1 VHAITNNGLIDLAF
15 IVATT
20 PVGDR
25 TVTPESPVD
34 RGIDTSYSFH
44 ASSPKEGHM
53 MKKFAAVNVLFLL
66 SLFLFAAPALAQC
79 QLGVPAIKVGAQ
91 GAASGPHSDY
101 GRQIEMGATMA
112 AEEINAAGGV
122 LGCKIEIKFMDD
134 ENRAAT
140 GVKNARYLVTDWG
153 AHFTV
158 GTDSSGVA
166 MAMGPVLAEL
176 KRIHFFTHAATH
188 RLTEELVAV
197 KGIKEIVRV
206 SVPVYQDAIVAALI
220 FKDRK
225 DIKRWANIGADY
237 EYGYTSWNLFKETLK
252 KYRPDVEFVAS
263 VWAPFLTLDFSPH
276 IAAVMAEKPDAIFA
290 TPWAGEAVMLLRQ
303 SLIQGVFDNV
313 QVWWQAMGGSVDVLE
328 GISAEVAKDRF
339 KGKLWATARYIHN
352 WPDTADNKAF
362 IERYRKRWARFPNY
376 SAETTYSAL
385 FIMKAAVEKAR
396 SMETDK
402 VLAAMKGM
410 QIRNPGGLRVFRDE
424 DHQFIY
430 NVPAGRVVADE
441 KYPIPVLGDLR
452 VFEAK
457 DYYRYPPFTAV
468 SAAK

>member
-1 VHAITNNGLIDLAF
+1 
-15 IVATT
+15 
-20 PVGDR
+20 
-25 TVTPESPVD
+25 
-34 RGIDTSYSFH
+34 
-44 ASSPKEGHM
+44 
-53 MKKFAAVNVLFLL
+53 MKKNFAALNFLFLL
-66 SLFLFAAPALAQC
+66 TLLLLPLGLARAQC
-79 QLGVPAIKVGAQ
+79 QLGVPAIKVGVQ
-91 GAASGPHSDY
+91 GAASGPHADY
-101 GRQIEMGATMA
+101 GRQIDMGATMA
-112 AEEINAAGGV
+112 AEEINAAGGI
-122 LGCKIEIKFMDD
+122 LGCKVETRFMDD

-140 GVKNARYLVTDWG
+140 GVKNARLLVTDWG

-188 RLTEELVAV
+188 RLTEDLVAA

-206 SVPVYQDAIVAALI
+206 SVPIYQDAIIAALI
-220 FKDRK
+220 FKDRM

-237 EYGYTSWNLFKETLK
+237 EYGYVAWNMFKETLK
-252 KYRPDVEFVAS
+252 KYRPDVEFVGEA
-263 VWAPFLTLDFSPH
+263 WAPFLTLDFSPN
-276 IAAVMAEKPDAIFA
+276 IAAVMAQKPDAIFA

-352 WPDTADNKAF
+352 WPDTADNRAF

-376 SAETTYSAL
+376 SAETTYSAF
-385 FIMKAAVEKAR
+385 FIMKAAVEKSR
-396 SMETDK
+396 SLETEK
-402 VLAAMKGM
+402 VVAAMKGM
-410 QIRNPGGLRVFRDE
+410 EIRNPGGVRVFRSE
-424 DHQFIY
+424 DQQFIY
-430 NVPAGRVVADE
+430 NVPAGRPMMDA
-441 KYPIPVLGDLR
+441 KYPIPVLGDLK

-457 DYYRYPPFTAV
+457 DYYRYPPFTPVAV
-468 SAAK
+468 TK

>member
-1 VHAITNNGLIDLAF
+1 MYKKCVAAS
-15 IVATT
+15 IVFSLT
-20 PVGDR
+20 
-25 TVTPESPVD
+25 
-34 RGIDTSYSFH
+34 
-44 ASSPKEGHM
+44 
-53 MKKFAAVNVLFLL
+53 LFL
-66 SLFLFAAPALAQC
+66 PAGMARAQC
-79 QLGVPAIKVGAQ
+79 KLGVPAIKVGVQ
-91 GAASGPHSDY
+91 GAASGPHADY

-112 AEEINAAGGV
+112 MEEINRANGI
-122 LGCKIEIKFMDD
+122 LGCKVQIRFLDD

-140 GVKNARYLVTDWG
+140 GVKNARLLVTDWG

-188 RLTEELVAV
+188 RLTEELVAE
-197 KGIKEIVRV
+197 KHIKEIVRV
-206 SVPVYQDAIVAALI
+206 SVPIYQDAVTAALI
-220 FKDRK
+220 FKDRQ

-237 EYGYTSWNLFKETLK
+237 EYGYTSWNLFKDTLK
-252 KYRPDVEFVAS
+252 KYRPDVEFVAEA
-263 VWAPFLTLDFSPH
+263 WAPFLTLDFSPH
-276 IAAVMAEKPDAIFA
+276 IAAVMAQKPDAIFA

-328 GISAEVAKDRF
+328 GISAEVSKDRF

-352 WPDTADNKAF
+352 WPETKENAAF

-376 SAETTYSAL
+376 SAETTYSA
-385 FIMKAAVEKAR
+385 FYIMKAAVEKAK
-396 SMETDK
+396 SLDTDK
-402 VLAAMKGM
+402 VLAALNGM
-410 QIRNPGGLRVFRDE
+410 QIRNPGGVRVYRSE

-430 NVPAGRVVADE
+430 NVPAGRPMMDA
-441 KYPIPVLGDLR
+441 KYPIPVLGDLK

-457 DYYRYPPFTAV
+457 DYYRYPPFTPI
-468 SAAK
+468 SAAKADKK

>member
-1 VHAITNNGLIDLAF
+1 MN
-15 IVATT
+15 
-20 PVGDR
+20 
-25 TVTPESPVD
+25 
-34 RGIDTSYSFH
+34 
-44 ASSPKEGHM
+44 
-53 MKKFAAVNVLFLL
+53 KKFSALSVLLALFLL
-66 SLFLFAAPALAQC
+66 PAGQALAQC
-79 QLGVPAIKVGAQ
+79 QLGVPAIKVGVQ
-91 GAASGPHSDY
+91 GAASGPHADY

-112 AEEINAAGGV
+112 SEEINAAGGV

-140 GVKNARYLVTDWG
+140 GVKNERYLVTEWG

-188 RLTEELVAV
+188 RLTEELVAA

-206 SVPVYQDAIVAALI
+206 SVPVYQDAITAALI
-220 FKDRK
+220 FKDRR

-237 EYGYTSWNLFKETLK
+237 EYGYVSWNLFKETLK

-263 VWAPFLTLDFSPH
+263 AWAPFLTLDFSPH
-276 IAAVMAEKPDAIFA
+276 IAAVMAQKPDAIFA

-352 WPDTADNKAF
+352 WPDTADNRAF
-362 IERYRKRWARFPNY
+362 IERFRKRWARFPNY

-385 FIMKAAVEKAR
+385 FIMKAAVEKAQ
-396 SMETDK
+396 SMETEN
-402 VLAAMKGM
+402 VIAAMKGM
-410 QIRNPGGLRVFRDE
+410 QIRNPGGVRVFRSE
-424 DHQFIY
+424 DQQFIY

-441 KYPIPVLGDLR
+441 RYPIPVLGDLR

-457 DYYRYPPFTAV
+457 DYYRYPPFTPV

>member
-1 VHAITNNGLIDLAF
+1 M
-15 IVATT
+15 
-20 PVGDR
+20 
-25 TVTPESPVD
+25 
-34 RGIDTSYSFH
+34 
-44 ASSPKEGHM
+44 K
-53 MKKFAAVNVLFLL
+53 KKFAAVNNTLFLL
-66 SLFLFAAPALAQC
+66 TLFLPAAPALAQC
-79 QLGVPAIKVGAQ
+79 QLGVPAIKLGVQ

-112 AEEINAAGGV
+112 AEEINSGGGV
-122 LGCKIEIKFMDD
+122 LGCRIEIKFMDD
-134 ENRAAT
+134 ENKAAT

-188 RLTEELVAV
+188 RLTEELVAG
-197 KGIKEIVRV
+197 KGIQEIVRV
-206 SVPVYQDAIVAALI
+206 SVPVYQDAITAALI

-237 EYGYTSWNLFKETLK
+237 EYGYVSWNLFKETLK

-263 VWAPFLTLDFSPH
+263 AWAPFLTLDFSPH
-276 IAAVMAEKPDAIFA
+276 IAAVMAQKPDAIFA

-303 SLIQGVFDNV
+303 SLIQGVFENV

-362 IERYRKRWARFPNY
+362 IERFRKRWARFPNY
-376 SAETTYSAL
+376 SAETTYSAV

-396 SMETDK
+396 SMETEK
-402 VLAAMKGM
+402 VIAAMKGM
-410 QIRNPGGLRVFRDE
+410 RIRNPGGVRVFRSE

-430 NVPAGRVVADE
+430 TVPAGRVVADE
-441 KYPIPVLGDLR
+441 KYPLPVLGDLR

-457 DYYRYPPFTAV
+457 DYYRHPPFTPV

>member
-1 VHAITNNGLIDLAF
+1 MKNNLAIPSF
-15 IVATT
+15 IVVVSALAL
-20 PVGDR
+20 VA
-25 TVTPESPVD
+25 SPA
-34 RGIDTSYSFH
+34 R
-44 ASSPKEGHM
+44 
-53 MKKFAAVNVLFLL
+53 
-66 SLFLFAAPALAQC
+66 AQC
-79 QLGVPAIKVGAQ
+79 QLGVPAIKVGVQ
-91 GAASGPHSDY
+91 GAASGPHADY

-122 LGCKIEIKFMDD
+122 LGCKVETRFLDD
-134 ENRAAT
+134 ENRPAT
-140 GVKNARYLVTDWG
+140 GVKNARLLVTDWG
-153 AHFTV
+153 AHFTT

-188 RLTEELVAV
+188 RLTEELVAG

-206 SVPVYQDAIVAALI
+206 SVPVYQDGVVAALI
-220 FKDRK
+220 FKDRM
-225 DIKRWANIGADY
+225 DIKRWATIGADY

-252 KYRPDVEFVAS
+252 QYRPDVEFVAAA
-263 VWAPFLTLDFSPH
+263 WAPFLTLDFSPH
-276 IAAVMAEKPDAIFA
+276 IAAVMAQKPDAIFA

-352 WPDTADNKAF
+352 WPDTADNRAF

-376 SAETTYSAL
+376 SAETTYSSL

-396 SMETDK
+396 SLDTDK

-410 QIRNPGGLRVFRDE
+410 QIRNPGGVRVFRSE
-424 DHQFIY
+424 DQQFVY
-430 NVPAGRVVADE
+430 NVPAGRPMMDA
-441 KYPIPVLGDLR
+441 KYPIPVLGDLK
-452 VFEAK
+452 VFDAK
-457 DYYRYPPFTAV
+457 DYYRHPPFAPV

>member
-1 VHAITNNGLIDLAF
+1 MN
-15 IVATT
+15 
-20 PVGDR
+20 
-25 TVTPESPVD
+25 
-34 RGIDTSYSFH
+34 
-44 ASSPKEGHM
+44 
-53 MKKFAAVNVLFLL
+53 KKFAVPGIFLL
-66 SLFLFAAPALAQC
+66 LTSFLYSASPALAQC
-79 QLGVPAIKVGAQ
+79 KLGVPSIKVGVQ
-91 GAASGPHSDY
+91 GAASGPHADY

-112 AEEINAAGGV
+112 SEEINAAGGI
-122 LGCKIEIKFMDD
+122 LGCKVEIRFMDD

-140 GVKNARYLVTDWG
+140 GVKNARLLVTDWG

-188 RLTEELVAV
+188 RLTEDLVAQ
-197 KGIKEIVRV
+197 KGVKEIVRV
-206 SVPVYQDAIVAALI
+206 SVPIYQDAIIAALI
-220 FKDRK
+220 FKDRM

-237 EYGYTSWNLFKETLK
+237 EYGYVAWNMFKDTLR
-252 KYRPDVEFVAS
+252 KYRPDVEFVGEA
-263 VWAPFLTLDFSPH
+263 WAPFLTLDFSPH
-276 IAAVMAEKPDAIFA
+276 IAAVMAQKPDAIFA

-385 FIMKAAVEKAR
+385 FIMKTAVEK
-396 SMETDK
+396 SGSLETEK
-402 VLAAMKGM
+402 VVAAMKGM
-410 QIRNPGGLRVFRDE
+410 QIRNPGGVRVFRAE
-424 DHQFIY
+424 DQQFVY
-430 NVPAGRVVADE
+430 NVPAGRPMMDA
-441 KYPIPVLGDLR
+441 KYPIPVLGDLK

-457 DYYRYPPFTAV
+457 DYYRYPPFTPV